1 MKLSTGIVGSLFTS
15 LILVAVAA
23 PQQAQGQP
31 IEASAD
37 GTGTLVTPNGNRFDI
52 QGGTQAGSNLFHSFQ
67 QFGLSDG
74 QIANFLSNPTIQN
87 ILGRVTGGDASIING
102 LIQVT
107 GGNSNLYLMNPAGIV
122 FGAGASLNVPASFT
136 ATTATGIGFGS
147 PSFTRGAGGVWFN
160 AFGTNDYQ
168 NLIGNPTTF
177 AFDFAQP
184 ATITNEGSL
193 LVSQGQSLT
202 LLGGSITNK
211 GQVMAPSGTISIA
224 AVPGENLVRITQPG
238 GLLSLEIA
246 PRIDASGQPMPIRA
260 QDLPT
265 LLTGNGGHVLN
276 HGQVSTSSSK
286 AGGNINVTGRVV
298 ENRGQIQANGNNGGT
313 IRIDTK
319 NLLDTGTL
327 SANGTRGNGGE
338 IRVNYSAA
346 VVQTASAVTEA
357 KGRTQGGFIEF
368 KGTANTTLTTSGTFD
383 VTGEKG
389 GTVHLFGQDLRL
401 LAAKVDAN
409 GNKGGGEILV
419 GGDYQ
424 GGTQGALNA
433 QTTFVNPAST
443 LSADALNRGNGGKI
457 IVWSDQKTDFYGNVT
472 ARGGMLGG
480 NGGLMEV
487 SGKNQLTFG
496 GMADAS
502 AAKGESGQ
510 LLLDPKNITIDAS
523 VSGSSFQL
531 LDPHP
536 GVINY
541 FGYRTAVL
549 SNGNIVVSSP
559 LDDLIAQDAGAVYLF
574 NPNTGALLGSI
585 NGANA
590 GDSFG
595 NGVITALPN
604 GNFVFGN
611 PAADIGG
618 ILDAGTVILA
628 NGSTGTEINRINGAN
643 ANDYFG
649 LRAITALPNGNFVF
663 GNPRADIGGI
673 PDAGTVILANGST
686 GTEIN
691 RINGA
696 IGANGYFIDLFGSNA
711 ITALPNGNFVFG
723 NPNADGGG
731 IQGGIV
737 ILANGSTGEQI
748 SQINGANAGD
758 GFGEG
763 AITALPNGN
772 FVFGNPSATI
782 GGIQDA
788 GTVILANSSMGTEIS
803 RINGA
808 NVDDRFGEGAITA
821 LANGNFV
828 FGNPDAD
835 IGGIQD
841 AGTVILANG
850 STGTEINRI
859 NGANAF
865 DRFSDNADRYSGS
878 AAITALPNGNF
889 VFGNPAADIGAIQD
903 AGTVILANGSTGTEI
918 SRINGANLTDNF
930 GSGAIT
936 ALPNGNY
943 VFANPNADISG
954 IQEAG
959 TVILANGNTGAQI
972 SQINGANPNDQF
984 GSGAITALANGNYL
998 IASPYAN
1005 SSAGRVDII
1014 IDNPNSLTYGY
1025 FPDQNITINP
1035 QLITQITNTGTA
1047 VTLQANND
1055 ITVNS
1060 AITTSALGNGGALT
1074 LQAGRSILVNADIIT
1089 DNGNLTLLANDTLA
1103 NGVVN
1108 AYRDSGNAVIS
1119 VAPNV
1124 ILNSGTGNTTITLST
1139 GAGLTNNT
1147 SGDITLANIIAGNLL
1162 VENNGPS
1169 AGGINTGTISTFSN
1183 ATGGDVTFIAAGN
1196 INTRNI
1202 VATGGE
1208 NGGNIFLES
1217 TQGAINTTNCIGLCS
1232 LTSSAGNGTGGKI
1245 TMNAATSITTGS
1257 LFTDSQFGSGGD
1269 VSLKAGADIQA
1280 NLIDTQG
1287 SVNGGNVQITTPG
1300 FLRVIGSFSDRNN
1313 TTASIST
1320 SGIGAGGTIVIRHG
1334 GNGVTPFSVGK
1345 ASTNGTAA
1353 AITTGNAFPVQTI
1366 TPLQEYLFT
1375 HTADGIQIIST
1386 TEPPAPPTT
1395 PAGSITPSGSPR
1407 QPPQIDN
1414 LSEYLITLSGNRIGA
1429 ETRFDRPGGAFSW
1442 LIQGEG
1448 NLSGLTR
1455 DIGMRI
1461 FPLPNNTEQAA
1472 VELDDLFEDD
1482 YTSLGATGEK
1492 ASIET
1497 IRTTLKTINAQTG
1510 TNPVI
1515 IYALS
1520 QPDQLELILVLP
1532 EGAPIRKSIPT
1543 ANAAALKKTLDEF
1556 RQTVTNPRSSTA
1568 YLTSAQQLYQ
1578 WMIAPLE
1585 PELKKLG
1592 IDTLI
1597 FCMDAG
1603 LRTIPMSALHD
1614 GKQFLVEK
1622 YSLGS
1627 IPSVS
1632 LTNTRYNPVKDA
1644 KVLAM
1649 GASTFQEL
1657 QALPAVPVEL
1667 DTITQQVW
1675 QGTSFLNEGF
1685 TMNNLKSQRQPFGIV
1700 HLATHADFK
1709 PGNADNSYIQL
1720 WDSQLKVN
1728 QLRQLGWQQSPQVDL
1743 LVLSACRTAIGDI
1756 NVELGFAGLAVQAGV
1771 KSALA
1776 SLWYVDDGGTLALMS
1791 GFYHH
1796 LSQPDVTIKA
1806 LALRRAQIAMLRG
1819 ESRVENG
1826 KLYVPGLGEPISL
1839 PPELAESQ
1847 DFTHPYYWAAFTMI
1861 GSPW

>member
-23 PQQAQGQP
+23 PRQAQGQP
-31 IEASAD
+31 IQATAD

-52 QGGTQAGSNLFHSFQ
+52 QGGTQAGSNLFHSFL
-67 QFGLSDG
+67 QFGLSEG
-74 QIANFLSNPTIQN
+74 QIANFLSNPNIQN

-136 ATTATGIGFGS
+136 ATTATGIGF
-147 PSFTRGAGGVWFN
+147 AGDKWFN
-160 AFGTNDYQ
+160 AFGSNNYQ

-184 ATITNEGSL
+184 ATITNEGSMS
-193 LVSQGQSLT
+193 VPQGQSLT

-211 GQVMAPSGTISIA
+211 GQVSAPGGNITLA

-238 GLLSLEIA
+238 RLLSLEIA
-246 PRIDASGQPMPIRA
+246 PRTDSSGQPMPIRA
-260 QDLPT
+260 QEIPAM
-265 LLTGNGGHVLN
+265 LTGNSGFVLN
-276 HGQVSTSSSK
+276 QGQVSTSSSN

-319 NLLDTGTL
+319 NLLDAGTL
-327 SANGTRGNGGE
+327 SANGTGGNGGE
-338 IRVNYSAA
+338 IRVNYSGA

-357 KGRTQGGFIEF
+357 LGSTQGGFIEF

-424 GGTQGALNA
+424 GGTEGALNA

-443 LSADALNRGNGGKI
+443 LSADSLNTGNGGKI

-472 ARGGMLGG
+472 ARGGTLGG

-502 AAKGESGQ
+502 AAKGEAGQ
-510 LLLDPKNITIDAS
+510 LLLDPKNITIDDS
-523 VSGSSFQL
+523 TDNTSFQL
-531 LDPHP
+531 FDPHP
-536 GVINY
+536 GQGNR
-541 FGYRTAVL
+541 FGWNIAVL

-559 LDDLIAQDAGAVYLF
+559 EDDLIAQNAGAVYLF

-590 GDSFG
+590 EDNFG
-595 NGVITALPN
+595 FASNDLADNGVITALPN

-611 PAADIGG
+611 GAADIGG
-618 ILDAGTVILA
+618 IQNAGTVILA
-628 NGSTGTEINRINGAN
+628 NGSTGALISQINGAN
-643 ANDYFG
+643 PNDGFG
-649 LRAITALPNGNFVF
+649 YGAITALPNGNFVF
-663 GNPRADIGGI
+663 GNGVADIGGI

-686 GTEIN
+686 G
-691 RINGA
+691 
-696 IGANGYFIDLFGSNA
+696 
-711 ITALPNGNFVFG
+711 AL
-723 NPNADGGG
+723 
-731 IQGGIV
+731 
-737 ILANGSTGEQI
+737 I
-748 SQINGANAGD
+748 SQINGANGD
-758 GFGEG
+758 DRFGYG

-788 GTVILANSSMGTEIS
+788 GTVILANGSTGALISQISGANPTDGFGYGAITALPNGNFVFGNSYATIGGIS
-803 RINGA
+803 RAGTVILANGSTGALISQINGA
-808 NVDDRFGEGAITA
+808 NAGDGFGNGAITA
-821 LANGNFV
+821 LANNNFVFANPLADIGGIPDAGTVILANGSTGALISQINGANPNDRFGGGDITALPNGIFV
-828 FGNPDAD
+828 FGNPYAD

-850 STGTEINRI
+850 STGALISQI
-859 NGANAF
+859 NGANPN
-865 DRFSDNADRYSGS
+865 DRFGGGD
-878 AAITALPNGNF
+878 ITALPNGNY
-889 VFGNPAADIGAIQD
+889 VFGNPYADIGGIQD
-903 AGTVILANGSTGTEI
+903 AGTVILANGSTG
-918 SRINGANLTDNF
+918 
-930 GSGAIT
+930 
-936 ALPNGNY
+936 AL
-943 VFANPNADISG
+943 
-954 IQEAG
+954 
-959 TVILANGNTGAQI
+959 I
-972 SQINGANPNDQF
+972 SQINGANPNDGF
-984 GSGAITALANGNYL
+984 GYGAITALANGNYL
-998 IASPYAN
+998 IASPGAN
-1005 SSAGRVDII
+1005 SIAGRVDIG

-1124 ILNSGTGNTTITLST
+1124 MLNSGTGNTTITLST

-1147 SGDITLANIIAGNLL
+1147 SGDITLANIIAGNVL

-1202 VATGGE
+1202 VTTGGE
-1208 NGGNIFLES
+1208 NGGNIFIES
-1217 TQGAINTTNCIGLCS
+1217 TQGAINTTNCIGPCS

-1257 LFTDSQFGSGGD
+1257 LFTDSQFGSGGN

-1287 SVNGGNVQITTPG
+1287 SANGGNVEITTPG
-1300 FLRVIGSFSDRNN
+1300 FLRVIGSFSDRNK

-1334 GNGVTPFSVGK
+1334 GNGVTPFSVGNP
-1345 ASTNGTAA
+1345 STNGTAA
-1353 AITTGNAFPVQTI
+1353 AITTGNAFPEQTI
-1366 TPLQEYLFT
+1366 APLQEFLFT
-1375 HTADGIQIIST
+1375 HTQDGIQIIST
-1386 TEPPAPPTT
+1386 TEPSAPPTT
-1395 PAGSITPSGSPR
+1395 PAGSRAPDGSPR

-1455 DIGMRI
+1455 DIGVRI

-1472 VELDDLFEDD
+1472 LELDDLFEDD
-1482 YTSLGATGEK
+1482 YTSLGETGEK

-1543 ANAAALKKTLDEF
+1543 ANAAALKKTLTEF
-1556 RQTVTNPRSSTA
+1556 RQTVTNPQSSTA

-1667 DTITQQVW
+1667 DTITKQVW
-1675 QGTSFLNEGF
+1675 QGKSFLNEGF
-1685 TMNNLKSQRQPFGIV
+1685 TMNNLKSQRQRFGIV

-1709 PGNADNSYIQL
+1709 PGNANNSYIQL

-1728 QLRQLGWQQSPQVDL
+1728 QLRQLGWQQQPQVDL

-1796 LSQPDVTIKA
+1796 FSQPDVTIKA

-1819 ESRVENG
+1819 KSHVENG
-1826 KLYVPGLGEPISL
+1826 QLYVPGLSTPISL
-1839 PPELAESQ
+1839 PPGLPEYQ
-1847 DFTHPYYWAAFTMI
+1847 DFTHPYYWAAFTMV